1 MDVTG
6 PSSVH
11 GASPISRPTVTQSVS
26 PTPQTAPIAPQDEVE
41 ISAAGRALG
50 DLSQTSELR
59 QERIAQIKAAID
71 DGTYENSE
79 KFEIAM
85 SRLLDRI
92 DRGEV

>member
-6 PSSVH
+6 PSSVNST
-11 GASPISRPTVTQSVS
+11 APISRPAISSPVSAPSQATPVT
-26 PTPQTAPIAPQDEVE
+26 PQDEVE
-41 ISAAGRALG
+41 ISAAGRALE
-50 DLSQTSELR
+50 DLSKSSELR

-71 DGTYENSE
+71 DGTYESHE